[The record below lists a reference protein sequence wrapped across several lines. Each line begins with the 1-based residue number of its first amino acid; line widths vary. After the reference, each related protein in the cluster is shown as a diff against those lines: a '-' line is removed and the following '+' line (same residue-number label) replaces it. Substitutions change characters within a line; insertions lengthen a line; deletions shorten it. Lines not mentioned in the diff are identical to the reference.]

1 MLELGECL
9 SLDKDNLPSAVYLS
23 PVQTPPTYNA
33 TKAVLC
39 WMELELNELN
49 FFGCACLKHK

>member
-49 FFGCACLKHK
+49 FLAVPA

>member
-1 MLELGECL
+1 MHDLVECQ
-9 SLDKDNLPSAVYLS
+9 SLDANNLPSAVYLS

-49 FFGCACLKHK
+49 FLAVPA